1 MTSSP
6 PRSGT
11 RPCRRNERFHLPRG
25 LQNFKGTSST
35 HQRVGLLCRPCAGAT
50 LSPSIRN
57 PIHGL
62 VRGFTYLKKRSPP
75 PKRTLFLAGLPVPD
89 GINNF
94 MGTFSTHQRVGL
106 LRRPC
111 FGAKPLPSIRNP
123 LHSPT
128 HPTPSILHR
137 P

>member
-6 PRSGT
+6 PRNGT
-11 RPCRRNERFHLPRG
+11 PPRRQNERSSSNAFTCRTASKTSRG
-25 LQNFKGTSST
+25 LSQPTREWGCS
-35 HQRVGLLCRPCAGAT
+35 P
-50 LSPSIRN
+50 SPSICN

-94 MGTFSTHQRVGL
+94 MGTFLTHQRVGF

-111 FGAKPLPSIRNP
+111 FGAKPLMSIRNP
-123 LHSPT
+123 LHSSTYPM
-128 HPTPSILHR
+128 PSILHR